1 MSLCINPVCPQPNH
15 PDNDENRFCQS
26 CGSQLELL
34 GRYRILRLLSDKTGF
49 SKVYE
54 AYQQDTPKILKVLKQ
69 ELAND
74 TKAVSLFQQEVN
86 VLEQLNHP
94 GIPTAEGYF
103 PYQTRNAVVLHC
115 MVMEKIDGP
124 NLEQW
129 LKQQQNRP
137 ISEPQAIAWLKQLL
151 EILALVHHHQYLH
164 RDIKPSNIMIRP
176 DGQLVLID
184 FGTAREITRTYLANG
199 GGMTAITSS
208 GYSPPEQMQGQAI
221 PQSDFFALGRTFVFL
236 LTGCQPVQLYNPH
249 LDVLE
254 WRNHATHVSQLL
266 LDFIDWLMLTA
277 VNQRPSH
284 VEEILQRLAEIEFLL
299 TDNTSATIN
308 VGGGLKTAIV
318 NKTTTNNTI
327 IPPQKQPEKLPL
339 LAWLAALIVSLLL
352 LWSVALA
359 NRNHKFTVLPP
370 DYGQAP
376 VKKGKVDYFP
386 YEEGKDSQGRVAE
399 FNIAVLSVEYKW
411 QLGST
416 YQIKYNDQI
425 ITLDSLKS
433 NLEQEGIQ
441 RIMENPSE
449 IISVG
454 TASCEGDIAAEQSR
468 ALERS
473 KQIQLLVKKIFS
485 NISTVQGYRLL
496 NLGQFQRKDCQ
507 ASQDSTAYQRSII
520 IIGVKKQAEGVIL
533 DEALRDRLEK
543 KPFADFKLEDYSL
556 GSVEKFKT
564 IPSNLS

>member
-26 CGSQLELL
+26 CGSQLELI
-34 GRYRILRLLSDKTGF
+34 GRYRVLRLLSDKTGF
-49 SKVYE
+49 GKIYE
-54 AYQQDTPKILKVLKQ
+54 AYQQDTPKILKVLKEQ
-69 ELAND
+69 LTNDSKALA
-74 TKAVSLFQQEVN
+74 LFQQEAN
-86 VLEQLNHP
+86 VLQQLNHP
-94 GIPTAEGYF
+94 GIPQTEGYF
-103 PYQTRNAVVLHC
+103 PYQTRNNLILHC
-115 MVMEKIDGP
+115 MVMEKIEGP

-137 ISEPQAIAWLKQLL
+137 ISEAQAIVWLKQLL
-151 EILALVHHHQYLH
+151 EILDLVHNQQYLH

-184 FGTAREITRTYLANG
+184 FGTAREITRTYLTNG
-199 GGMTAITSS
+199 GGMTAISSS

-221 PQSDFFALGRTFVFL
+221 PASDFFALGRTFVFL
-236 LTGCQPVQLYNPH
+236 LTGFPPEQLYNPH
-249 LDVLE
+249 LDILQ
-254 WRNHATHVSQLL
+254 WRHHANHISPLL
-266 LDFIDWLMLTA
+266 LDFIDWLMSTA
-277 VNQRPSH
+277 VNQRPSNA
-284 VEEILQRLAEIEFLL
+284 EEISRRLAEIEAKL
-299 TDNTSATIN
+299 TTNTSATVNI
-308 VGGGLKTAIV
+308 GGLAKTEII
-318 NKTTTNNTI
+318 NQLTTNNTVI
-327 IPPQKQPEKLPL
+327 TPPKQPEKLSL
-339 LAWLAALIVSLLL
+339 LSWFAALIVSLLL
-352 LWSVALA
+352 LWWVSLA
-359 NRNHKFTVLPP
+359 FRNTKFAALPP

-376 VKKGKVDYFP
+376 IKQGKVDYFP

-425 ITLDSLKS
+425 MSLDSLKS

-441 RIMENPSE
+441 KIMENPSE

-454 TASCEGDIAAEQSR
+454 TASCEGDITAEQSR

-473 KQIQLLVKKIFS
+473 KQIQLLAKKIFS
-485 NISTVQGYRLL
+485 NTPSVKGYRLL

-507 ASQDSTAYQRSII
+507 VSLDSTAYQRSII

-556 GSVEKFKT
+556 GSIDKFKT
-564 IPSNLS
+564 VPSNL